1 MSDTKRNTIG
11 KFGLLSLTF
20 AAVYSFNNV
29 INNNIEL
36 GLASAP
42 MFFLATIFYFI
53 PFCLIIAE
61 FVSLN
66 KNSEAGVYAWVKSSL
81 GGRWAF
87 ITAYTYWFVNLF
99 FFTSLLPRV
108 IAYASYAFLGYEYI
122 MTPVATTIISMVLFA
137 FSTWVSTN
145 GAKMLG
151 PITSVTSTLMLLLT
165 LSYILLAGTALVG
178 GVQPADAITV
188 DAMIPN
194 FNWAFLGV
202 TTWIFMAAG
211 GAESV
216 AVYVNDVKGGSKSF
230 VKVIILAGIF
240 IGVLLPRVIAYA
252 SYAFLGYEYIMTP
265 VATTIISMVLF
276 AFSTWV
282 STNGAKMLGPI
293 TSVTS
298 TLMLLLTLSYILLA
312 GTALVGG
319 VQPADAITVDAM
331 IPNFNWAFLGVTTWI
346 FMAAGGAESV
356 AVYVNDVKGGSKSFV
371 KVIILAGI
379 FIGVLYSVSSVLINV
394 FVSSKELK
402 FTGGSVQVFHG
413 MAAYFGL
420 PEALMNR
427 FVGLVSF
434 TAMFGSLLMWTA
446 TPVKIFF
453 SEIPEGIFGKKTVEL
468 NENGVPARA
477 AWIQFLIVI
486 PLMIIP
492 MLGSNTVQDLMNTI
506 INMTAAASMLPPLFI
521 MLAYLNLRAKL
532 DHLPRDF
539 RMGSRRTGII
549 VVSMLIAIFAVGF
562 VASTFPTGANILTI
576 IFYNVGGIVIFLGFA
591 WWKYSKYIK
600 GLTAEE
606 RHIEA
611 TPASNVD

>member
-20 AAVYSFNNV
+20 AAVFSFNNV
-29 INNNIEL
+29 INNNIEI

-87 ITAYTYWFVNLF
+87 ISAYTYWFVNLF

-122 MTPVATTIISMVLFA
+122 LTPFATTALSMLLFA
-137 FSTWVSTN
+137 FATYVSTN

-151 PITSVTSTLMLLLT
+151 PITSVTSSLMLLLT
-165 LSYILLAGTALVG
+165 LSYILLSGAALLG
-178 GVQPADAITV
+178 GVQPADPITV
-188 DAMIPN
+188 EAMVPELS
-194 FNWAFLGV
+194 WAFLGI

-230 VKVIILAGIF
+230 VKVII
-240 IGVLLPRVIAYA
+240 V
-252 SYAFLGYEYIMTP
+252 
-265 VATTIISMVLF
+265 
-276 AFSTWV
+276 
-282 STNGAKMLGPI
+282 
-293 TSVTS
+293 
-298 TLMLLLTLSYILLA
+298 
-312 GTALVGG
+312 
-319 VQPADAITVDAM
+319 
-331 IPNFNWAFLGVTTWI
+331 
-346 FMAAGGAESV
+346 
-356 AVYVNDVKGGSKSFV
+356 
-371 KVIILAGI
+371 AGI
-379 FIGVLYSVSSVLINV
+379 FIGVLYSVASVLINV
-394 FVSSKELK
+394 FVSSSELK
-402 FTGGSVQVFHG
+402 FTGGSVQVFEGLASH
-413 MAAYFGL
+413 FGL
-420 PEALMNR
+420 PEIMMNR

-477 AWIQFLIVI
+477 AWIQYAIVLPLMVI
-486 PLMIIP
+486 PT
-492 MLGSNTVQDLMNTI
+492 LGSDTAQDLMNTV

-521 MLAYLNLRAKL
+521 MLAYLNLRLKL
-532 DHLPRDF
+532 DHLERDF
-539 RMGSRRTGII
+539 KMGSRMTGIV
-549 VVSMLIAIFAVGF
+549 VVSILIGIFTVGF
-562 VASTFPTGANILTI
+562 LASTFPTGADIMTI

-591 WWKYSKYIK
+591 WWKYSQYEKS
-600 GLTAEE
+600 LNSEE
-606 RHIEA
+606 RAKEA
-611 TPASNVD
+611 SPSAVLP

>member
-1 MSDTKRNTIG
+1 MSESKRNTIG

-20 AAVYSFNNV
+20 AAVFSFNNV
-29 INNNIEL
+29 INNNIEI

-66 KNSEAGVYAWVKSSL
+66 KDSEAGVYAWVKSSL

-87 ITAYTYWFVNLF
+87 ISAYTYWFVNLF

-122 MTPVATTIISMVLFA
+122 LTPLTTTALSMILFA
-137 FSTWVSTN
+137 FATYVSTN

-151 PITSVTSTLMLLLT
+151 PITSVTSSLMLLLT
-165 LSYILLAGTALVG
+165 MSYILLAGGALVG
-178 GVQPADAITV
+178 GVQPADPITV
-188 DAMIPN
+188 EAMVPD
-194 FNWAFLGV
+194 FSWAFLGI

-230 VKVIILAGIF
+230 VKVII
-240 IGVLLPRVIAYA
+240 V
-252 SYAFLGYEYIMTP
+252 
-265 VATTIISMVLF
+265 
-276 AFSTWV
+276 
-282 STNGAKMLGPI
+282 
-293 TSVTS
+293 
-298 TLMLLLTLSYILLA
+298 
-312 GTALVGG
+312 
-319 VQPADAITVDAM
+319 
-331 IPNFNWAFLGVTTWI
+331 
-346 FMAAGGAESV
+346 
-356 AVYVNDVKGGSKSFV
+356 
-371 KVIILAGI
+371 AGI
-379 FIGVLYSVSSVLINV
+379 FIGVLYCVASVLINV
-394 FVSSKELK
+394 FVPSETLK
-402 FTGGSVQVFHG
+402 YTGGSVQVFEG
-413 MAAYFGL
+413 LAAHFGL
-420 PEALMNR
+420 PEILMNR

-477 AWIQFLIVI
+477 AWYQFLIVI

-492 MLGSNTVQDLMNTI
+492 TLGSNTAQDLMNTV

-521 MLAYLNLRAKL
+521 MLAYLNLRLKL
-532 DHLPRDF
+532 DHLERDF
-539 RMGSRRTGII
+539 KMGSRMTGIAAVSVLI
-549 VVSMLIAIFAVGF
+549 VIFTVGF
-562 VASTFPTGANILTI
+562 LASTFPTGADIMTI

-591 WWKYSKYIK
+591 WWKYSQYEKS
-600 GLTAEE
+600 LDQEE
-606 RHIEA
+606 RAKEA
-611 TPASNVD
+611 APATQAM

>member
-20 AAVYSFNNV
+20 AAVFSFNNV
-29 INNNIEL
+29 INNNIEI

-87 ITAYTYWFVNLF
+87 ISAYTYWFVNLF

-122 MTPVATTIISMVLFA
+122 LTPFATTALSMLLFA
-137 FSTWVSTN
+137 FATYVSTN

-151 PITSVTSTLMLLLT
+151 PITSVTSSLMLLLT
-165 LSYILLAGTALVG
+165 LSYILLSSAALLG
-178 GVQPADAITV
+178 GVQPADPITV
-188 DAMIPN
+188 EAMVPELS
-194 FNWAFLGV
+194 WAFLGI

-230 VKVIILAGIF
+230 VKVII
-240 IGVLLPRVIAYA
+240 V
-252 SYAFLGYEYIMTP
+252 
-265 VATTIISMVLF
+265 
-276 AFSTWV
+276 
-282 STNGAKMLGPI
+282 
-293 TSVTS
+293 
-298 TLMLLLTLSYILLA
+298 
-312 GTALVGG
+312 
-319 VQPADAITVDAM
+319 
-331 IPNFNWAFLGVTTWI
+331 
-346 FMAAGGAESV
+346 
-356 AVYVNDVKGGSKSFV
+356 
-371 KVIILAGI
+371 AGI
-379 FIGVLYSVSSVLINV
+379 FIGVLYSVASVLINV
-394 FVSSKELK
+394 FVSSSELK
-402 FTGGSVQVFHG
+402 FTGGSVQVFEG
-413 MAAYFGL
+413 LASYFGL
-420 PEALMNR
+420 PEIMMNR

-477 AWIQFLIVI
+477 AWIQYAIVLPLMVI
-486 PLMIIP
+486 PT
-492 MLGSNTVQDLMNTI
+492 LGSDTAQDLMNTV

-521 MLAYLNLRAKL
+521 MLAYLNLRLKL
-532 DHLPRDF
+532 DHLERDF
-539 RMGSRRTGII
+539 KMGSRMTGIV
-549 VVSMLIAIFAVGF
+549 VVSILIGIFTVGF
-562 VASTFPTGANILTI
+562 LASTFPTGADIMTI

-591 WWKYSKYIK
+591 WWKYSQYEKS
-600 GLTAEE
+600 LNSEE
-606 RHIEA
+606 RAKEA
-611 TPASNVD
+611 SPSAVLP

>member
-20 AAVYSFNNV
+20 AAVFSFNNI
-29 INNNIEL
+29 INNNIEI
-36 GLASAP
+36 GLSSAP

-66 KNSEAGVYAWVKSSL
+66 KDSEAGVYAWVKSSL

-87 ITAYTYWFVNLF
+87 ISAYTYWFVNLF

-122 MTPVATTIISMVLFA
+122 LTPFTTTALSMILFA
-137 FSTWVSTN
+137 LATYVSTN

-151 PITSVTSTLMLLLT
+151 PITSITSSLMLLLT
-165 LSYILLAGTALVG
+165 MSYILLAGAALLG
-178 GVQPADAITV
+178 GVQPADPITIE
-188 DAMIPN
+188 AMTPD
-194 FNWAFLGV
+194 FSWAFLGI

-230 VKVIILAGIF
+230 VKVIIVAG
-240 IGVLLPRVIAYA
+240 L
-252 SYAFLGYEYIMTP
+252 
-265 VATTIISMVLF
+265 
-276 AFSTWV
+276 
-282 STNGAKMLGPI
+282 
-293 TSVTS
+293 
-298 TLMLLLTLSYILLA
+298 
-312 GTALVGG
+312 
-319 VQPADAITVDAM
+319 
-331 IPNFNWAFLGVTTWI
+331 
-346 FMAAGGAESV
+346 
-356 AVYVNDVKGGSKSFV
+356 
-371 KVIILAGI
+371 
-379 FIGVLYSVSSVLINV
+379 FIGVLYCVGSVLINV
-394 FVSSKELK
+394 FVPSETLK
-402 FTGGSVQVFHG
+402 FTGGSVQVFEG
-413 MAAYFGL
+413 MAAHFGL
-420 PEALMNR
+420 PEILVNR

-477 AWIQFLIVI
+477 AWIQYLIVL

-492 MLGSNTVQDLMNTI
+492 TLGSNTAQDLMNTV

-521 MLAYLNLRAKL
+521 MLAYLNLRLKL
-532 DHLPRDF
+532 DHLERDF
-539 RMGSRRTGII
+539 KMGSRTTGI
-549 VVSMLIAIFAVGF
+549 VAVSILIAIFSVGF
-562 VASTFPTGANILTI
+562 LASTFPTGADIMTI

-591 WWKYSKYIK
+591 WWKYSKYENSLNADERK
-600 GLTAEE
+600 KEAAPTAL
-606 RHIEA
+606 A
-611 TPASNVD
+611 TENA

>member
-20 AAVYSFNNV
+20 AAVFSFNNV
-29 INNNIEL
+29 INNNIEI

-87 ITAYTYWFVNLF
+87 ISAYTYWFVNLF

-122 MTPVATTIISMVLFA
+122 LTPFATTALSMLLFA
-137 FSTWVSTN
+137 FATYVSTN

-151 PITSVTSTLMLLLT
+151 PITSVTSSLMLLLT
-165 LSYILLAGTALVG
+165 LSYILLSGAALLG
-178 GVQPADAITV
+178 GVQPADPITV
-188 DAMIPN
+188 EAMVPE
-194 FNWAFLGV
+194 FSWAFLGI

-230 VKVIILAGIF
+230 VKVII
-240 IGVLLPRVIAYA
+240 V
-252 SYAFLGYEYIMTP
+252 
-265 VATTIISMVLF
+265 
-276 AFSTWV
+276 
-282 STNGAKMLGPI
+282 
-293 TSVTS
+293 
-298 TLMLLLTLSYILLA
+298 
-312 GTALVGG
+312 
-319 VQPADAITVDAM
+319 
-331 IPNFNWAFLGVTTWI
+331 
-346 FMAAGGAESV
+346 
-356 AVYVNDVKGGSKSFV
+356 
-371 KVIILAGI
+371 AGI
-379 FIGVLYSVSSVLINV
+379 FIGVLYSVASVLINV
-394 FVSSKELK
+394 FVSSSELK
-402 FTGGSVQVFHG
+402 FTGGSVQVFEG
-413 MAAYFGL
+413 LASYFGL
-420 PEALMNR
+420 PEIMMNR

-477 AWIQFLIVI
+477 AWIQYAIVLPLMVI
-486 PLMIIP
+486 PT
-492 MLGSNTVQDLMNTI
+492 LGSDTAQDLMNTV

-521 MLAYLNLRAKL
+521 MLAYLNLRLKL
-532 DHLPRDF
+532 DHLERDF
-539 RMGSRRTGII
+539 KMGSRMTGI
-549 VVSMLIAIFAVGF
+549 VAVSILIGIFTVGF
-562 VASTFPTGANILTI
+562 LASTFPTGADIMTI

-591 WWKYSKYIK
+591 WWKYSQYEKS
-600 GLTAEE
+600 LNSEE
-606 RHIEA
+606 RVKEA
-611 TPASNVD
+611 SPSAVLP

>member
-1 MSDTKRNTIG
+1 MSDSKRNTIG

-20 AAVYSFNNV
+20 AAVFSFNNV
-29 INNNIEL
+29 INNNIEI

-87 ITAYTYWFVNLF
+87 ISAYTYWFVNLF

-122 MTPVATTIISMVLFA
+122 LTPVATTALSMVLFA
-137 FSTWVSTN
+137 FATYVSTN

-151 PITSVTSTLMLLLT
+151 PITSVTSSLMLLLT
-165 LSYILLAGTALVG
+165 LSYILLAGAALVG
-178 GVQPADAITV
+178 GVQPADPITV
-188 DAMIPN
+188 EAMVPD
-194 FNWAFLGV
+194 FSWAFLGI

-230 VKVIILAGIF
+230 VKVII
-240 IGVLLPRVIAYA
+240 V
-252 SYAFLGYEYIMTP
+252 
-265 VATTIISMVLF
+265 
-276 AFSTWV
+276 
-282 STNGAKMLGPI
+282 
-293 TSVTS
+293 
-298 TLMLLLTLSYILLA
+298 
-312 GTALVGG
+312 
-319 VQPADAITVDAM
+319 
-331 IPNFNWAFLGVTTWI
+331 
-346 FMAAGGAESV
+346 
-356 AVYVNDVKGGSKSFV
+356 
-371 KVIILAGI
+371 AGI
-379 FIGVLYSVSSVLINV
+379 FIGVLYSIASLLINV
-394 FVSSKELK
+394 FVHSDTLK
-402 FTGGSVQVFHG
+402 YTGGSVQVFEG
-413 MAAYFGL
+413 LAAYFGL
-420 PEALMNR
+420 PEILMNR

-453 SEIPEGIFGKKTVEL
+453 SEIPAGIFGKKTVEL

-477 AWIQFLIVI
+477 AWIQYLIVL
-486 PLMIIP
+486 PLMVIP
-492 MLGSNTVQDLMNTI
+492 TLGSNTAQDLMNTV
-506 INMTAAASMLPPLFI
+506 INMTAASMLPPLFI
-521 MLAYLNLRAKL
+521 MLAYLNLRLKL

-539 RMGSRRTGII
+539 RMGSRTTGIA
-549 VVSMLIAIFAVGF
+549 VVSVLIAIFSVGF
-562 VASTFPTGANILTI
+562 LASTFPTGADIMTI

-591 WWKYSKYIK
+591 WWKYNRYEASLSAEARAKEAEP
-600 GLTAEE
+600 TAQV
-606 RHIEA
+606 A
-611 TPASNVD
+611 MQTP

>member
-1 MSDTKRNTIG
+1 MSESKRNTIG

-20 AAVYSFNNV
+20 AAVFSFNNV
-29 INNNIEL
+29 INNNIEI

-66 KNSEAGVYAWVKSSL
+66 KDSEAGVYAWVKSSL

-87 ITAYTYWFVNLF
+87 ISAYTYWFVNLF

-122 MTPVATTIISMVLFA
+122 LTPLTTTALSMILFA
-137 FSTWVSTN
+137 FATYVSTN

-151 PITSVTSTLMLLLT
+151 PITSVTSSLMLLLT
-165 LSYILLAGTALVG
+165 MSYILLAGAALVG
-178 GVQPADAITV
+178 GVQPADPITV
-188 DAMIPN
+188 EAMVPD
-194 FNWAFLGV
+194 FSWAFLGI

-230 VKVIILAGIF
+230 VKVII
-240 IGVLLPRVIAYA
+240 V
-252 SYAFLGYEYIMTP
+252 
-265 VATTIISMVLF
+265 
-276 AFSTWV
+276 
-282 STNGAKMLGPI
+282 
-293 TSVTS
+293 
-298 TLMLLLTLSYILLA
+298 
-312 GTALVGG
+312 
-319 VQPADAITVDAM
+319 
-331 IPNFNWAFLGVTTWI
+331 
-346 FMAAGGAESV
+346 
-356 AVYVNDVKGGSKSFV
+356 
-371 KVIILAGI
+371 AGI
-379 FIGVLYSVSSVLINV
+379 FIGVLYCVASVLINV
-394 FVSSKELK
+394 FVPSETLK
-402 FTGGSVQVFHG
+402 YTGGSVQVFEG
-413 MAAYFGL
+413 LAAHFGL
-420 PEALMNR
+420 HEILMNR

-477 AWIQFLIVI
+477 AWYQFLIVI

-492 MLGSNTVQDLMNTI
+492 TLGSNTAQDLMNTV

-521 MLAYLNLRAKL
+521 MLAYLNLRLKL
-532 DHLPRDF
+532 DHLERDF
-539 RMGSRRTGII
+539 KMGSRMTGIAAVSVLI
-549 VVSMLIAIFAVGF
+549 VIFTVGF
-562 VASTFPTGANILTI
+562 LASTFPTGADIMTI

-591 WWKYSKYIK
+591 WWKYSQYEKS
-600 GLTAEE
+600 LDQEE
-606 RHIEA
+606 RAKEA
-611 TPASNVD
+611 APATQAM

>member
-20 AAVYSFNNV
+20 AAVFSFNNV
-29 INNNIEL
+29 INNNIEI

-87 ITAYTYWFVNLF
+87 ISAYTYWFVNLF

-122 MTPVATTIISMVLFA
+122 LTPFATTALSMLLFA
-137 FSTWVSTN
+137 FATYVSTN

-151 PITSVTSTLMLLLT
+151 PITSVTSSLMLLLT
-165 LSYILLAGTALVG
+165 LSYILLSGAALLG
-178 GVQPADAITV
+178 GVQPADPITV
-188 DAMIPN
+188 EAMVPELS
-194 FNWAFLGV
+194 WAFLGI

-230 VKVIILAGIF
+230 VKVII
-240 IGVLLPRVIAYA
+240 V
-252 SYAFLGYEYIMTP
+252 
-265 VATTIISMVLF
+265 
-276 AFSTWV
+276 
-282 STNGAKMLGPI
+282 
-293 TSVTS
+293 
-298 TLMLLLTLSYILLA
+298 
-312 GTALVGG
+312 
-319 VQPADAITVDAM
+319 
-331 IPNFNWAFLGVTTWI
+331 
-346 FMAAGGAESV
+346 
-356 AVYVNDVKGGSKSFV
+356 
-371 KVIILAGI
+371 AGI
-379 FIGVLYSVSSVLINV
+379 FIGVLYSVASVLINV
-394 FVSSKELK
+394 FVSSSELK
-402 FTGGSVQVFHG
+402 FTGGSVQVFEG
-413 MAAYFGL
+413 LASYFGL
-420 PEALMNR
+420 PEIMMNR

-477 AWIQFLIVI
+477 AWIQYAIVLPLMVI
-486 PLMIIP
+486 PT
-492 MLGSNTVQDLMNTI
+492 LGSDTAQDLMNTV

-521 MLAYLNLRAKL
+521 MLAYLNLRLKL
-532 DHLPRDF
+532 DHLERDF
-539 RMGSRRTGII
+539 KMGSRMTGIV
-549 VVSMLIAIFAVGF
+549 VVSILIGIFTVGF
-562 VASTFPTGANILTI
+562 LASTFPTGADIMTI

-591 WWKYSKYIK
+591 WWKYSQYEKS
-600 GLTAEE
+600 LNSEE
-606 RHIEA
+606 RAKEA
-611 TPASNVD
+611 CPSAVLP

>member
-20 AAVYSFNNV
+20 AAVFSFNNV
-29 INNNIEL
+29 INNNIEI

-87 ITAYTYWFVNLF
+87 ISAYTYWFVNLF

-122 MTPVATTIISMVLFA
+122 LTPFATTALSMLLFA
-137 FSTWVSTN
+137 FATYVSTN

-151 PITSVTSTLMLLLT
+151 PITSVTSSLMLLLT
-165 LSYILLAGTALVG
+165 LSYILLSGAALLG
-178 GVQPADAITV
+178 GVQPADPITV
-188 DAMIPN
+188 EAMMPELS
-194 FNWAFLGV
+194 WAFLGI

-230 VKVIILAGIF
+230 VKVII
-240 IGVLLPRVIAYA
+240 V
-252 SYAFLGYEYIMTP
+252 
-265 VATTIISMVLF
+265 
-276 AFSTWV
+276 
-282 STNGAKMLGPI
+282 
-293 TSVTS
+293 
-298 TLMLLLTLSYILLA
+298 
-312 GTALVGG
+312 
-319 VQPADAITVDAM
+319 
-331 IPNFNWAFLGVTTWI
+331 
-346 FMAAGGAESV
+346 
-356 AVYVNDVKGGSKSFV
+356 
-371 KVIILAGI
+371 AGI
-379 FIGVLYSVSSVLINV
+379 FIGVLYSVASVLINV
-394 FVSSKELK
+394 FVSSSELK
-402 FTGGSVQVFHG
+402 FTGGSVQVFEG
-413 MAAYFGL
+413 LASYFGL
-420 PEALMNR
+420 PEIMMNR

-477 AWIQFLIVI
+477 AWIQYAIVLPLMVI
-486 PLMIIP
+486 PT
-492 MLGSNTVQDLMNTI
+492 LGSDTAQDLMNTV

-521 MLAYLNLRAKL
+521 MLAYLNLRLKL
-532 DHLPRDF
+532 DHLERDF
-539 RMGSRRTGII
+539 KMGSRMTGIV
-549 VVSMLIAIFAVGF
+549 VVSILIGIFTVGF
-562 VASTFPTGANILTI
+562 LASTFPTGADIMTI

-591 WWKYSKYIK
+591 WWKYSQYEKS
-600 GLTAEE
+600 LNSEE
-606 RHIEA
+606 RAKEA
-611 TPASNVD
+611 SPSAVLP

>member
-20 AAVYSFNNV
+20 AAVFSFNNV
-29 INNNIEL
+29 INNNIEI

-42 MFFLATIFYFI
+42 MFFLATLFYFI

-66 KNSEAGVYAWVKSSL
+66 KDSEAGVYAWVKSSL

-87 ITAYTYWFVNLF
+87 ISAYTYWFVNLF

-122 MTPVATTIISMVLFA
+122 LTPFATTALSMILFA
-137 FSTWVSTN
+137 FATYVSTN

-151 PITSVTSTLMLLLT
+151 PITSVTSSLMLLLT
-165 LSYILLAGTALVG
+165 ISYILLSGAALVG
-178 GVQPADAITV
+178 GVEPADPVTV
-188 DAMIPN
+188 EAMIPD
-194 FNWAFLGV
+194 FSWAFLGI

-230 VKVIILAGIF
+230 VKVIIIAGIF
-240 IGVLLPRVIAYA
+240 IG
-252 SYAFLGYEYIMTP
+252 G
-265 VATTIISMVLF
+265 
-276 AFSTWV
+276 
-282 STNGAKMLGPI
+282 
-293 TSVTS
+293 
-298 TLMLLLTLSYILLA
+298 
-312 GTALVGG
+312 
-319 VQPADAITVDAM
+319 
-331 IPNFNWAFLGVTTWI
+331 
-346 FMAAGGAESV
+346 
-356 AVYVNDVKGGSKSFV
+356 
-371 KVIILAGI
+371 
-379 FIGVLYSVSSVLINV
+379 LYSVASVLINV
-394 FVSSKELK
+394 FVSSSELK
-402 FTGGSVQVFHG
+402 YTGGSVQVFEG
-413 MAAYFGL
+413 LASYFGL
-420 PEALMNR
+420 PEILMNR

-453 SEIPEGIFGKKTVEL
+453 SEIPAGIFGKKTIEL

-477 AWIQFLIVI
+477 AWVQYVIVF

-492 MLGSNTVQDLMNTI
+492 TLGSNTAQDLMNTV

-521 MLAYLNLRAKL
+521 MLAYLNLRLKL
-532 DHLPRDF
+532 DHLERDF
-539 RMGSRRTGII
+539 KMGSRMTGITAVSVLI
-549 VVSMLIAIFAVGF
+549 VIFTVGF
-562 VASTFPTGANILTI
+562 LASMFPTGADIMTI

-591 WWKYSKYIK
+591 WWKYSQYEKS
-600 GLTAEE
+600 LDDAERLE
-606 RHIEA
+606 EA
-611 TPASNVD
+611 APAIAK

>member
-240 IGVLLPRVIAYA
+240 IGVL
-252 SYAFLGYEYIMTP
+252 
-265 VATTIISMVLF
+265 
-276 AFSTWV
+276 
-282 STNGAKMLGPI
+282 
-293 TSVTS
+293 
-298 TLMLLLTLSYILLA
+298 
-312 GTALVGG
+312 
-319 VQPADAITVDAM
+319 
-331 IPNFNWAFLGVTTWI
+331 
-346 FMAAGGAESV
+346 
-356 AVYVNDVKGGSKSFV
+356 
-371 KVIILAGI
+371 
-379 FIGVLYSVSSVLINV
+379 YSVSSVLINV

-402 FTGGSVQVFHG
+402 FTGGSVQVFH
-413 MAAYFGL
+413 
-420 PEALMNR
+420 
-427 FVGLVSF
+427 
-434 TAMFGSLLMWTA
+434 
-446 TPVKIFF
+446 
-453 SEIPEGIFGKKTVEL
+453 
-468 NENGVPARA
+468 GVPARA

>member
-20 AAVYSFNNV
+20 AAVFSFNNV
-29 INNNIEL
+29 INNNIEI

-87 ITAYTYWFVNLF
+87 ISAYTYWFVNLF

-122 MTPVATTIISMVLFA
+122 LTPFATTALSMLLFA
-137 FSTWVSTN
+137 FATYVSTN

-151 PITSVTSTLMLLLT
+151 PITSVTSSLMLLLT
-165 LSYILLAGTALVG
+165 LSYILLSGAALLG
-178 GVQPADAITV
+178 GVQPADPITV
-188 DAMIPN
+188 EAMVPELS
-194 FNWAFLGV
+194 WAFLGI

-230 VKVIILAGIF
+230 VKVII
-240 IGVLLPRVIAYA
+240 V
-252 SYAFLGYEYIMTP
+252 
-265 VATTIISMVLF
+265 
-276 AFSTWV
+276 
-282 STNGAKMLGPI
+282 
-293 TSVTS
+293 
-298 TLMLLLTLSYILLA
+298 
-312 GTALVGG
+312 
-319 VQPADAITVDAM
+319 
-331 IPNFNWAFLGVTTWI
+331 
-346 FMAAGGAESV
+346 
-356 AVYVNDVKGGSKSFV
+356 
-371 KVIILAGI
+371 AGI
-379 FIGVLYSVSSVLINV
+379 FIGVLYSVASVLINV
-394 FVSSKELK
+394 FVSSSELK
-402 FTGGSVQVFHG
+402 FTGGSVQVFEG
-413 MAAYFGL
+413 LASYFGL
-420 PEALMNR
+420 PEIMMNR

-477 AWIQFLIVI
+477 AWIQYAIVLPLMVI
-486 PLMIIP
+486 PT
-492 MLGSNTVQDLMNTI
+492 LGSDTAQDLMNTV

-521 MLAYLNLRAKL
+521 MLAYLNLRLKL
-532 DHLPRDF
+532 DHLERDF
-539 RMGSRRTGII
+539 KMGSRMTGIV
-549 VVSMLIAIFAVGF
+549 VVSILIGIFTVGF
-562 VASTFPTGANILTI
+562 LASTFPTGADIMTI

-591 WWKYSKYIK
+591 WWKYNQYEKS
-600 GLTAEE
+600 LNSEE
-606 RHIEA
+606 RAKEA
-611 TPASNVD
+611 SPSAVLP

>member
-99 FFTSLLPRV
+99 FFTSLLPR
-108 IAYASYAFLGYEYI
+108 I
-122 MTPVATTIISMVLFA
+122 
-137 FSTWVSTN
+137 
-145 GAKMLG
+145 
-151 PITSVTSTLMLLLT
+151 
-165 LSYILLAGTALVG
+165 
-178 GVQPADAITV
+178 
-188 DAMIPN
+188 
-194 FNWAFLGV
+194 
-202 TTWIFMAAG
+202 
-211 GAESV
+211 
-216 AVYVNDVKGGSKSF
+216 
-230 VKVIILAGIF
+230 
-240 IGVLLPRVIAYA
+240 IAYA

-477 AWIQFLIVI
+477 ALMWTATPVKIFFSEIPEGIFGKKTVELNENGVPARAAWIQFLIVI

-521 MLAYLNLRAKL
+521 MLAV
-532 DHLPRDF
+532 
-539 RMGSRRTGII
+539 MT
-549 VVSMLIAIFAVGF
+549 
-562 VASTFPTGANILTI
+562 PT
-576 IFYNVGGIVIFLGFA
+576 Y
-591 WWKYSKYIK
+591 
-600 GLTAEE
+600 
-606 RHIEA
+606 
-611 TPASNVD
+611 